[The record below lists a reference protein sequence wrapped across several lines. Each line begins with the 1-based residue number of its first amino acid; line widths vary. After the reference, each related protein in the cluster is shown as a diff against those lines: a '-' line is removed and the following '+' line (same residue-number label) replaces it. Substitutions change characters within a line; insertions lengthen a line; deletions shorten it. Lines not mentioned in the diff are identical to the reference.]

1 MAEPASRPPALDEEA
16 PSLDPAAIERAY
28 RRERTRRHVRS
39 TRREFAR
46 SSNARFY
53 VALAVLLFLTVV
65 IALSALRVIQQTFG
79 I

>member
-1 MAEPASRPPALDEEA
+1 VAKPALDEEEA
-16 PSLDPAAIERAY
+16 PSLDPATVERAY

-53 VALAVLLFLTVV
+53 VVLAVLLFLTVLL
-65 IALSALRVIQQTFG
+65 ALGALRQVQQTFG